1 MTRVKD
7 GFARG
12 QLKKTVS
19 LRAIEAQNSQGW
31 GQIFSLESM
40 GMVPPGVLPTESK
53 ASRCLA
59 MTVWIK
65 LDPS

>member
-12 QLKKTVS
+12 QLEKTVS
-19 LRAIEAQNSQGW
+19 LREIEAQNSQGW

-53 ASRCLA
+53 DS
-59 MTVWIK
+59 
-65 LDPS
+65 